1 MPKIY
6 PIFHS
11 AHEIMIFYFAM
22 GLALEWT
29 YFDSS
34 SGMRI
39 LSLAV
44 AVASNVYLLAYVL
57 YIYYKMIDY
66 YDLEIGS

>member
-1 MPKIY
+1 MV
-6 PIFHS
+6 
-11 AHEIMIFYFAM
+11 FYFAM
-22 GLALEWT
+22 GLVLEWT

-34 SGMRI
+34 SPMRY

-44 AVASNVYLLAYVL
+44 AILANVYLLAYVL

-66 YDLEIGS
+66 SALDIGS